1 LHGWRQSWT
10 VSVLQQHWTKNLRYF
25 CGQCNHLYFSLRPHM
40 IVVSQTVDGQMVAGM
55 YVCIVCYFNAVLI
68 WVMWL
73 ICMFTIKTVCVCVNS
88 VIEIKALSH
97 QRYPLT
103 YELTTESGSQ
113 SNEFA
118 IDHSSG
124 VVDLL
129 RILDYEKDPQ
139 QNHLKVK
146 VIENGRPARTS
157 TVNVCIR
164 RF

>member
-1 LHGWRQSWT
+1 VGSGSHRLTSIMAVKVQLLWSL
-10 VSVLQQHWTKNLRYF
+10 SRYIA
-25 CGQCNHLYFSLRPHM
+25 N
-40 IVVSQTVDGQMVAGM
+40 
-55 YVCIVCYFNAVLI
+55 VCMCD
-68 WVMWL
+68 
-73 ICMFTIKTVCVCVNS
+73 S

-97 QRYPLT
+97 QGYPLT

-139 QNHLKVK
+139 QYHLKVK
-146 VIENGRPARTS
+146 VTENGRPARTS
-157 TVNVCIR
+157 TVNVCSHD
-164 RF
+164 F

>member
-1 LHGWRQSWT
+1 MCKLLENFASSGTSSGCVGTGGRVASRYGGRFEMKCAT
-10 VSVLQQHWTKNLRYF
+10 PVLRYM
-25 CGQCNHLYFSLRPHM
+25 CS
-40 IVVSQTVDGQMVAGM
+40 A
-55 YVCIVCYFNAVLI
+55 
-68 WVMWL
+68 
-73 ICMFTIKTVCVCVNS
+73 CMCVR

-97 QRYPLT
+97 QGYPLT
-103 YELTTESGSQ
+103 YELMTESGSQ

-139 QNHLKVK
+139 QYHLRVK

-157 TVNVCIR
+157 TVNVR
-164 RF
+164 DGDL

>member
-1 LHGWRQSWT
+1 M
-10 VSVLQQHWTKNLRYF
+10 
-25 CGQCNHLYFSLRPHM
+25 C
-40 IVVSQTVDGQMVAGM
+40 D
-55 YVCIVCYFNAVLI
+55 
-68 WVMWL
+68 
-73 ICMFTIKTVCVCVNS
+73 S

-97 QRYPLT
+97 QGYPLT

-139 QNHLKVK
+139 QYHLKVK
-146 VIENGRPARTS
+146 VMENGRPARTS
-157 TVNVCIR
+157 TVNVCIGGLCNRLR
-164 RF
+164 RGKLFCFRLNLISVSQSI